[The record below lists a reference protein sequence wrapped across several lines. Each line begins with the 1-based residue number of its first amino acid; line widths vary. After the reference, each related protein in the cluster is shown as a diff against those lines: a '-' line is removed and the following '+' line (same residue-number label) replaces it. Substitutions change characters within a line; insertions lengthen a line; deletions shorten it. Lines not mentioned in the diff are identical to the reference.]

1 MKITISYPESWA
13 DIKLQQYLDYYKHVK
28 PYEGTDEYAT
38 KNLQSAALYFCK
50 VPGEYLYN
58 LPEATFDKVANCL
71 KDLFSEV
78 EKHPLV
84 PQFTIGDTTYGF
96 IPELDNMSYGEYLDL
111 VSYTKKDMWSYM
123 AITMSILYRPIKQ
136 RVGKLYT
143 VEPYNGTNDDRIEL
157 FKHAITMDVVLG
169 AIGFFLDLQKD
180 LQIGI
185 LTYLME
191 TLKKDPRPEVQVALQ
206 DLEKS
211 GVDMLQ
217 LPHLLTMILPSS
229 TQ

>member
-123 AITMSILYRPIKQ
+123 AVTMSILYRPIKQ
-136 RVGKLYT
+136 QMGTLAGKMYT
-143 VEPYNGTNDDRIEL
+143 IEPYNGTNDDRVEL
-157 FKHAITMDVVLG
+157 FKHAITMDIVLG

-185 LTYLME
+185 LTYSME
-191 TLKKDPRPEVQVALQ
+191 TLKKDPRPEVQAALLA
-206 DLEKS
+206 LEKN
-211 GVDMLQ
+211 GVDMSQ
-217 LPHLLTMILPSS
+217 LPHLLTMM
-229 TQ
+229 